1 MMKAMDPNT
10 SQEYNITP
18 YQSDVTSHLIT
29 VLMSIGEV
37 MIYSEFEKT
46 NEEKFPVF
54 YLLPVNS
61 FITFKIACT
70 ENAFELLEENQ
81 MNDYIEKCK
90 ETFINNLKWG
100 THQK

>member
-1 MMKAMDPNT
+1 MDHNT
-10 SQEYNITP
+10 SQDYKITP
-18 YQSDVTSHLIT
+18 YQSDVTSHLLT
-29 VLMSIGEV
+29 VLMGIGEI
-37 MIYSEFEKT
+37 MIYAEFDTVNKER
-46 NEEKFPVF
+46 FPVF

-100 THQK
+100 IHQK

>member
-1 MMKAMDPNT
+1 MDPNI
-10 SQEYNITP
+10 SQDYSITP

-29 VLMSIGEV
+29 VLMGIGEV
-37 MIYSEFEKT
+37 MIYSEFDTVDKDQ
-46 NEEKFPVF
+46 FPVF

-70 ENAFELLEENQ
+70 ENAFTLLEENQ

-90 ETFINNLKWG
+90 DTFINNLKWG

>member
-1 MMKAMDPNT
+1 MKVMDHNT
-10 SQEYNITP
+10 SPDYSITP
-18 YQSDVTSHLIT
+18 YQSDVTSHLLT
-29 VLMSIGEV
+29 VLMGIGEI
-37 MIYSEFEKT
+37 MIYSEFDTVDKEQ
-46 NEEKFPVF
+46 FPVF

-70 ENAFELLEENQ
+70 ENAFKLLEENQ

-90 ETFINNLKWG
+90 ETFISNLKWG

>member
-1 MMKAMDPNT
+1 MKVMDPNT
-10 SQEYNITP
+10 SQDYKITP
-18 YQSDVTSHLIT
+18 YQSDVTSHLLT
-29 VLMSIGEV
+29 VLMGIGEV
-37 MIYSEFEKT
+37 MIYSELDKVDEKR
-46 NEEKFPVF
+46 FPVF

-90 ETFINNLKWG
+90 ETFVNNLKWG

>member
-1 MMKAMDPNT
+1 MKAMDHNT
-10 SQEYNITP
+10 SPDYSITP

-29 VLMSIGEV
+29 VLLGIGEI
-37 MIYSEFEKT
+37 MIYSEFDTVDKEQ
-46 NEEKFPVF
+46 FPVF

-70 ENAFELLEENQ
+70 ENAFTLLEENQ

>member
-1 MMKAMDPNT
+1 MKAMDHNT
-10 SQEYNITP
+10 SPDYSITP
-18 YQSDVTSHLIT
+18 YQSDVTSHLLT
-29 VLMSIGEV
+29 VLMGIGEI
-37 MIYSEFEKT
+37 MIYSEFDTVDKEQFT
-46 NEEKFPVF
+46 VF

-70 ENAFELLEENQ
+70 ENAFKILEENQ

>member
-1 MMKAMDPNT
+1 MDHNISPDY
-10 SQEYNITP
+10 SITP

-29 VLMSIGEV
+29 VLLGIGEI
-37 MIYSEFEKT
+37 MIYSEFDTVDKDQ
-46 NEEKFPVF
+46 FPVF

-70 ENAFELLEENQ
+70 ENAFTLLEENQ

-90 ETFINNLKWG
+90 DTFINNLKWG